1 MIQDYRY
8 LNEQTIKNNYSLSLI
23 SGIVENIGMK
33 KVFTKLDLCQEYN
46 NVWIKE
52 GNEWKVVFMTLKES
66 FEPTVMFFRLTN
78 FLAMFYIMMNEI
90 LQNLINT
97 REVVS
102 FMDNII
108 VGIKEEKEHDEVVEK
123 VVKRLV

>member
-1 MIQDYRY
+1 MVQDYRY

-52 GNEWKVVFMTLKES
+52 ENEWKVVFMTLKES
-66 FEPTVMFFRLTN
+66 FEPTIMFFRLTN

-90 LQNLINT
+90 LWNLINT

-108 VGIKEEKEHDEVVEK
+108 VGIKEEKEHD
-123 VVKRLV
+123 